1 MTILKVTN
9 LSKHF
14 SGLTALDK
22 VNLSIQKGSIHGLIG
37 PNGAGKSTLFKNI
50 AGFLKPSSGE
60 IIFDNLN
67 ITGKKP
73 HQIAKTGII
82 RTFQEPTLFNELSVF
97 DNLLIGFYMTY
108 KTNIFIDSLI
118 SSNKSKTTSKIAS
131 LLDFMNLSQRQS
143 QLAAEL
149 PLGSQRA
156 LAIAIALASQP
167 KLLLLDEPFAG
178 MNAEETQSTM
188 KLIKKIQK
196 TGTTIVLVE
205 HDMKAVMGLCDYLSV
220 LNFGTLI
227 AEGKPTEIKS
237 NKAVISAY
245 LGKSKK

>member
-118 SSNKSKTTSKIAS
+118 SSNKSKTISKIAS